1 VIVTALLTLVALG
14 AAFVALHGAPWT
26 ASGSRGGGLTVE
38 HAALRPGQIVLTL
51 QSHSAEVISIA
62 QVIVNDAFVNFVAGA
77 PATADLAI
85 DYPWIEGESYDIS
98 LMTSTGSTVDYQIED
113 ASSS

>member
-1 VIVTALLTLVALG
+1 
-14 AAFVALHGAPWT
+14 
-26 ASGSRGGGLTVE
+26 
-38 HAALRPGQIVLTL
+38 
-51 QSHSAEVISIA
+51 
-62 QVIVNDAFVNFVAGA
+62 VNDAFVNFVAGA